1 MITKTRRFVF
11 DWWVVQKRVVYL
23 LVTLVILCGLAGGT
37 ALYVWKYGNPLR
49 NVGTGV
55 KLPPVRASFHLKET
69 CASSAQLRAR
79 QSFRA
84 PTRSSIPATQY
95 KRKRAGAHASAWPTA
110 PRSSCAPIAQSLCA
124 TTPVKMMG
132 KRLTCM
138 SWWIADRCMYA
149 PSNNQQELTTWSR
162 HPRHKIDLAPKLA
175 RASA

>member
-55 KLPPVRASFHLKET
+55 KLPSGARFISFEGDVRVIRSATRET
-69 CASSAQLRAR
+69 I
-79 QSFRA
+79 
-84 PTRSSIPATQY
+84 IP
-95 KRKRAGAHASAWPTA
+95 GAHASAWPTA